1 MHGWWMHFKRNWAH
15 LNACEFPPIS
25 LIGRVLAKKM
35 GVKCTLI
42 IVKPVQPSKPWYWEL
57 LCKIRF
63 SFPRFQIFWPKTKP
77 KPTSTPIMSES
88 NTGFSNLEG
97 LWQHYSSEGLSD
109 QTNDLLESSRR
120 LGTLYHYKTEWRKWV
135 RRCISRK
142 TDSVTA
148 EVTFVLD
155 FLSNLFS
162 EGLGYRTIN
171 GYRSAISA
179 YHEKVE
185 GIPTGQHPKVCQ
197 FLNTKI
203 YHNKGC
209 FQGNWLYK

>member
-1 MHGWWMHFKRNWAH
+1 
-15 LNACEFPPIS
+15 
-25 LIGRVLAKKM
+25 
-35 GVKCTLI
+35 
-42 IVKPVQPSKPWYWEL
+42 
-57 LCKIRF
+57 
-63 SFPRFQIFWPKTKP
+63 
-77 KPTSTPIMSES
+77 MSES

-97 LWQHYSSEGLSD
+97 LLQQYSAEGLSD

-120 LGTLYHYKTEWRKWV
+120 LETLYHYKTEWRKWV
-135 RRCISRK
+135 SWCLSRK
-142 TDSVTA
+142 TDSVNA
-148 EVTFVLD
+148 EVIFVLN

-162 EGLGYRTIN
+162 EELGYRNIN
-171 GYRSAISA
+171 VYRSAIST

-209 FQGNWLYK
+209 FQGN